1 MADYP
6 KHFFGEV
13 RTMTQRLAILMFL
26 LAPLQAPL
34 LAQTTDFDPAVF
46 KAPPSQYRGHAMW
59 SFPLTTLNENY
70 VISGIQEMAR
80 LNYGGFFIEPGGGP
94 TTGLSD
100 AYVKL
105 FRRDQRDDRGVV
117 FLSDEYFRLYK
128 LAMEEAKKHGMQ
140 VVLYDDYAF
149 PTGTVGGQMYSRYPQ
164 HMAKSL
170 EMTERDVTGPAKVEL
185 PIPMGIYIGA
195 VMMNRDTF
203 ELVDLSD
210 RRVQNRIVG
219 QTPKGNWKVMAFYL
233 TEGKSRVVDYLDEKA
248 MEAFVSLTYQKY
260 EQNLGSYFG
269 NLIKETFYD
278 EPALHH
284 ADRMWTPT
292 FNATFQKRHGYS
304 PMKYYPALWHDIGP
318 QTSAARNALWGHRA
332 ELFATNFIKRLNDWS
347 AAHGLEFGGHLDQEE
362 PVNPVPVT
370 GDLMKVFEHQT
381 LPTVDDIWW
390 YGRSNVSYK
399 IVTSA
404 AFNYDHPIARA
415 ETYAAYRGLT
425 DKIAFQ
431 VAMDQYAMGINEQIP
446 ARTEQPKR
454 AELNDYVG
462 RLSYLLQHG
471 RHVADVAVLYPI
483 ASLQAAYRNVGG
495 RQFPLAPNEQA
506 PQITEI
512 AYAREGGPWPPE
524 SDYQDVGEALFRGL
538 HVDYTYLHPEVLV
551 SRCTIENKKLILN
564 NRENREEY
572 RVLIL
577 PGGRVLSA
585 VAAAKIKEF
594 YDRGGTVIATGALP
608 TQSAE
613 FGKDKEVQRAMA
625 DVFGVF
631 ADGSV
636 NADVRRAQDRQNL
649 YVFWYYVRKNQA
661 GGTAMFIQQ
670 PHPWLLDFALKQV
683 LPLRDVGFDADIQG
697 AMTPPR
703 RGADYE
709 GALTYIHKVKGDRDI
724 YFFANSSAKSIDTK
738 VILRGDKALTVWNP
752 HTGGQE
758 QAEIASGEVT
768 GQRITTLRL
777 VLPAVSSLFFVGR

>member
-1 MADYP
+1 MLT
-6 KHFFGEV
+6 KTI
-13 RTMTQRLAILMFL
+13 RQLAIFIFL
-26 LAPLQAPL
+26 LTPL
-34 LAQTTDFDPAVF
+34 LAQTTDFDSAVF
-46 KAPPSQYRGHAMW
+46 KTPPAQYRGHAMW
-59 SFPLTTLNENY
+59 SFPLSTLNENY
-70 VISGIQEMAR
+70 VISGIEEMAK

-94 TTGLSD
+94 TTGLSE
-100 AYVKL
+100 AYLKL
-105 FRRDQRDDRGVV
+105 FRRDQTDDKGVV
-117 FLSDEYFRLYK
+117 FLSDEYFRFYK
-128 LAMEEAKKHGMQ
+128 LAMEEAKKRGMQ
-140 VVLYDDYAF
+140 VVLYDDYSF
-149 PTGTVGGQMYSRYPQ
+149 PTGTVGGQMYSKYPQ
-164 HMAKSL
+164 LMAKSL

-185 PIPMGIYIGA
+185 AIPQGIYMGA

-203 ELVDLSD
+203 ELVDISD
-210 RRVQNRIVG
+210 RRTQNRIVSHV
-219 QTPKGNWKVMAFYL
+219 PKGNWKVMAFYL

-248 MEAFVSLTYQKY
+248 MDAFVSLTYEKY
-260 EQNLGSYFG
+260 QANLGSYFG

-292 FNATFQKRHGYS
+292 FNATFQKRYGYS
-304 PMKYYPALWHDIGP
+304 PMKYYPALWYDIGP
-318 QTSAARNALWGHRA
+318 QTAAARNALWGHRA
-332 ELFATNFIKRLNDWS
+332 ELFATNFIQRLNDWC
-347 AAHGLEFGGHLDQEE
+347 AARGLQFGGHLDQEE

-425 DKIAFQ
+425 DKMAFQ

-471 RHVADVAVLYPI
+471 RHVVDVAVLYPI

-524 SDYQDVGEALFRGL
+524 ADYQDVGEALFRGL

-551 SRCTIENKKLILN
+551 SRCTIENKHLILN

-577 PGGRVLSA
+577 PGGRILSA
-585 VAAAKIKEF
+585 GVAAKIKAF
-594 YDRGGTVIATGALP
+594 YDQGGMVIATGTLP

-625 DVFGVF
+625 DVFGVSP
-631 ADGSV
+631 DGSV
-636 NADVRRAQDRQNL
+636 NADVRRAKDRENL
-649 YVFWYYVRKNQA
+649 YVFWYFMKKNQA
-661 GGTAMFIQQ
+661 GGTAMYIQQ

-683 LPLRDVGFDADIQG
+683 LPVRDVGFGADILG
-697 AMTPPR
+697 PMTPPR
-703 RGADYE
+703 RGADYD

-724 YFFANSSAKSIDTK
+724 YFFANSSAKAIDTK
-738 VILRGDKALTVWNP
+738 VILRGDKALTIWNP
-752 HTGGQE
+752 HTGEQE
-758 QAEIASGEVT
+758 QAEIARGETT

-777 VLPAVSSLFFVGR
+777 ALPAVSSLFFIGTAN